1 MKKIL
6 CAAVAAVL
14 AVGALTACGNKP
26 SEPSGADAG
35 KFTAECDSRR
45 TGFVTVC
52 AGGGSKPV

>member
-26 SEPSGADAG
+26 SEPSCADAG
-35 KFTAECDSRR
+35 KNSQQNVTTAEPAS
-45 TGFVTVC
+45 
-52 AGGGSKPV
+52 